1 MVQARRGVSIAKIRR
16 MRIISFLTA
25 VIIISCSGGDF
36 NVEGK
41 ILNIKKGNEIGKF
54 NYIDLK
60 VEGKEVRF
68 FSNNKD
74 FKHYTFDHLI
84 SHQISGDTIKIY
96 FEKKSD
102 KNIIL
107 NIENHD
113 HSH

>member
-1 MVQARRGVSIAKIRR
+1 MVQARRGISITKNER
-16 MRIISFLTA
+16 MKIISLLTA
-25 VIIISCSGGDF
+25 ILIISCSGGDF

-41 ILNIKKGNEIGKF
+41 ILDIKKGNDLGKF
-54 NYIDLK
+54 DYIDLK
-60 VEGKEVRF
+60 VEGKDVRF